1 MSGKIIIPVYRSWL
15 HGFYWLHKRR
25 CPLHEKGHETSSL
38 IHSLL
43 DICRRITWWRH
54 QMETFSALLALT
66 KASDAALWCLL
77 WSASWIN
84 GWVNNREAGNLRC
97 HCAHY
102 DVIVMNWWMT
112 SNGHHN
118 TPVLSPINLVCGYF
132 INTRERFNVR
142 KPCHKLMRF
151 GEKYIIANFRDK
163 QINQ

>member
-1 MSGKIIIPVYRSWL
+1 MSAARERPSNFITHSLTSRHLPAHHMV
-15 HGFYWLHKRR
+15 
-25 CPLHEKGHETSSL
+25 TSSNGNIFRVTGPL
-38 IHSLL
+38 CGEFTGYRWIP
-43 DICRRITWWRH
+43 
-54 QMETFSALLALT
+54 LT
-66 KASDAALWCLL
+66 KASDVALWCLL

-84 GWVNNREAGNLRC
+84 GWVNNREAGNLRR

-112 SNGHHN
+112 SNGHRN